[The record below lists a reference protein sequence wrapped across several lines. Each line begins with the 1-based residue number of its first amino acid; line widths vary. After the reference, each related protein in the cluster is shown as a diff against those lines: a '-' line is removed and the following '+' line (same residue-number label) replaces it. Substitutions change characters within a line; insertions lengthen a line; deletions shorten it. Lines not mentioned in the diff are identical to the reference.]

1 MDAFYLLALAVGL
14 GLLGF
19 VEPCSIGA
27 NMVFLGHLR
36 EKGKGE
42 RLRETAKFALVRSA
56 VLGLFGLGIAF
67 LGGSVFAA
75 QKGFWL
81 LLGLLY
87 LALGV
92 GVILNARFR
101 WGLFGRVSL
110 RRLLPER
117 ADRSLGLGLLFG
129 LNLPACA
136 YPLMLA
142 LLGPGAA
149 SGALLGFAALFVFGL
164 ALSLPLVPLASSE
177 RAAKLL
183 GRLSGLGGATP
194 YVIGAVFLLLAAYV
208 LYTAT
213 PYFDVSGG

>member
-1 MDAFYLLALAVGL
+1 MDGLSLLVLAIGL

-36 EKGKGE
+36 EKGKGT
-42 RLRETAKFALVRSA
+42 RLRETAKFALSRSV
-56 VLGLFGLGIAF
+56 VLGLFGLSISF
-67 LGGSVFAA
+67 LGSSVFAA

-92 GVILNARFR
+92 AVILNARFR
-101 WGLFGRVSL
+101 WGMFGRVSL

-117 ADRSLGLGLLFG
+117 EDRSLGLGLLFG

-142 LLGPGAA
+142 LLGPGAV
-149 SGALLGFAALFVFGL
+149 SGPLLGFVALFVFGL
-164 ALSLPLVPLASSE
+164 ALSLPLGPLAFSE
-177 RAAKLL
+177 RTAKLF
-183 GRLSGLGGATP
+183 GRLSRFGGATP
-194 YVIGAVFLLLAAYV
+194 YVIGVVFLLLAAYV
-208 LYTAT
+208 IYTAT
-213 PYFDVSGG
+213 PYFDVAGS

>member
-1 MDAFYLLALAVGL
+1 MLAIGL

-36 EKGKGE
+36 EKGKDT
-42 RLRETAKFALVRSA
+42 RLRETAKFAVVRA
-56 VLGLFGLGIAF
+56 VVLGSFGLGIAF
-67 LGGSVFAA
+67 LGSFVFAA

-81 LLGLLY
+81 VLGLLY

-92 GVILNARFR
+92 AVILNARFR

-117 ADRSLGLGLLFG
+117 GGRSLGLGLLFG

-142 LLGPGAA
+142 LLGPGAVL
-149 SGALLGFAALFVFGL
+149 GALVGFFTLFVFGL
-164 ALSLPLVPLASSE
+164 AEREVGGGQRRVYRRPAAGDRRASSAVL
-177 RAAKLL
+177 RAR
-183 GRLSGLGGATP
+183 GRRDL
-194 YVIGAVFLLLAAYV
+194 VRLAAPGHV
-208 LYTAT
+208 
-213 PYFDVSGG
+213 P